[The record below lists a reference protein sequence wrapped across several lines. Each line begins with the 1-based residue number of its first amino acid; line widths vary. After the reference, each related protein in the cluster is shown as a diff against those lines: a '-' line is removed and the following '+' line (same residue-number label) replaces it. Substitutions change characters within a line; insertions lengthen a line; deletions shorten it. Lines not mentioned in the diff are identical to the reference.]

1 MVVKIEKK
9 KNSFVGPDVVVFYQD
24 ERLFVQ
30 SIRKI
35 NKNQPIDVHFENDLK
50 CSDVMKNTIIFKCSN
65 TNCGISF
72 PLPEKTNEKIIKCP
86 LDTCGI
92 ETNIWKKL
100 KRIVELKRGHENA
113 REQLGKVISKI
124 SRKTIFDHY
133 CIN

>member
-1 MVVKIEKK
+1 
-9 KNSFVGPDVVVFYQD
+9 
-24 ERLFVQ
+24 
-30 SIRKI
+30 
-35 NKNQPIDVHFENDLK
+35 
-50 CSDVMKNTIIFKCSN
+50 MKNTIIFKCSN

-133 CIN
+133 CINLMADISIRVTL